1 MLRQTRTS
9 ILEPFCLGSQ
19 SCKHPVCSDDL
30 EAAEEYSISKPGPAS
45 AEFTELAEFIMM
57 EAGIQAPTNSDDAL
71 KLYRHL
77 KASIED

>member
-1 MLRQTRTS
+1 M
-9 ILEPFCLGSQ
+9 
-19 SCKHPVCSDDL
+19 CSNDL

-57 EAGIQAPTNSDDAL
+57 EGGIQLPTNSDEAL

-77 KASIED
+77 KTSFED